1 MREKRNRI
9 MNIKEVE
16 KITGLTKANIRFYEE
31 EGLVQ
36 PKRNEQNNYRIYTEV
51 EIKRLQEVKK
61 LRLLGISIPEIQKI
75 YAEELSLQK
84 AMERRLKEIRE
95 EERLL
100 QETRAICQ
108 KAIRTNWNLNEI
120 DRLEIKESKE
130 EWQERL
136 RKLMTEDLVQTKLTR
151 NELNNTIGLLF
162 SAGMLISMLTVYFM
176 NVTWIKDHM
185 YIGVAAIGVEVAFL
199 VISAMSSDI
208 KVHMGILF
216 AGAIAQPVALTAVMG
231 FIMELIHDSQKSHT
245 AYMKM
250 EYHYIIEL
258 YAVTLLLGILLWLGS
273 KVWEMVLQSLAV
285 TLLVGI
291 IGVGVLTGGFYV
303 SYRGL
308 LGMQGSLIFAA
319 GALMYVVT
327 VLGVWQH
334 ANSDWKAYNRYH
346 GVYTAG
352 QMVNVFATIMS
363 AVGYNSWRNW
373 RR

>member
-1 MREKRNRI
+1 MREKRGYN

-16 KITGLTKANIRFYEE
+16 KVTGLTKANIRFYEE
-31 EGLVQ
+31 EGLVC

-108 KAIRTNWNLNEI
+108 EAIRANWNLNEI

-162 SAGMLISMLTVYFM
+162 SAGMLISMLTVYFI
-176 NVTWIKDHM
+176 NVTWIKNYM

-199 VISAMSSDI
+199 IISAMSSDI

-231 FIMELIHDSQKSHT
+231 FVMELIHDSQKSHT

-250 EYHYIIEL
+250 ECHYIIGL
-258 YAVTLLLGILLWLGS
+258 YVLTLLLGILLWLGS
-273 KVWEMVLQSLAV
+273 KVWKMVLQSLAV
-285 TLLVGI
+285 TLLIGI

-319 GALMYVVT
+319 GALVYVVT

-334 ANSDWKAYNRYH
+334 ANSDWKVYNRYH

>member
-1 MREKRNRI
+1 MRERRGYN

-16 KITGLTKANIRFYEE
+16 KVTGLTKANIRFYEE
-31 EGLVQ
+31 EGLVC

-108 KAIRTNWNLNEI
+108 KAIRANWNLNEI

-176 NVTWIKDHM
+176 NVTWIKEYVYWSCSNWSGSCVSDHICDVLR
-185 YIGVAAIGVEVAFL
+185 YKSTYGYTVCRGDCTASRTYCG
-199 VISAMSSDI
+199 D
-208 KVHMGILF
+208 GICN
-216 AGAIAQPVALTAVMG
+216 GT
-231 FIMELIHDSQKSHT
+231 DT
-245 AYMKM
+245 
-250 EYHYIIEL
+250 
-258 YAVTLLLGILLWLGS
+258 
-273 KVWEMVLQSLAV
+273 
-285 TLLVGI
+285 
-291 IGVGVLTGGFYV
+291 
-303 SYRGL
+303 
-308 LGMQGSLIFAA
+308 
-319 GALMYVVT
+319 
-327 VLGVWQH
+327 
-334 ANSDWKAYNRYH
+334 
-346 GVYTAG
+346 
-352 QMVNVFATIMS
+352 
-363 AVGYNSWRNW
+363 
-373 RR
+373 

>member
-108 KAIRTNWNLNEI
+108 KAIRAKWNLNEI

-245 AYMKM
+245 AYIKM

-319 GALMYVVT
+319 GALVYVVT

>member
-1 MREKRNRI
+1 M
-9 MNIKEVE
+9 
-16 KITGLTKANIRFYEE
+16 
-31 EGLVQ
+31 Q

-108 KAIRTNWNLNEI
+108 KAIRANWNLNEI

-216 AGAIAQPVALTAVMG
+216 AGAIAQPVALTAVTG

-319 GALMYVVT
+319 GALVYVVT

>member
-108 KAIRTNWNLNEI
+108 KAIRANWNLNEI

-273 KVWEMVLQSLAV
+273 KVWKMALQSLAV
-285 TLLVGI
+285 TLLTGI
-291 IGVGVLTGGFYV
+291 IGAGVLTGGFYV

-308 LGMQGSLIFAA
+308 LGMQGALIFAA
-319 GALMYVVT
+319 GALVYVVT

>member
-1 MREKRNRI
+1 MREKRDYA

-61 LRLLGISIPEIQKI
+61 LRLLVISIPEIQKI

-84 AMERRLKEIRE
+84 AMERRLAEIRE
-95 EERLL
+95 EERLI

-108 KAIRTNWNLNEI
+108 KAIRANWDLNEI
-120 DRLEIKESKE
+120 DQLEIKESKE

-162 SAGMLISMLTVYFM
+162 SAGMLISLLTVYFM
-176 NVTWIKDHM
+176 NVTWVKDHM
-185 YIGVAAIGVEVAFL
+185 YIGVAALGVEVALL

-208 KVHMGILF
+208 KVHTGILF
-216 AGAIAQPVALTAVMG
+216 VGAVAQPIALTAVMG
-231 FIMELIHDSQKSHT
+231 FVMELVYDPQKSYT

-250 EYHYIIEL
+250 EYHYIIGL

-273 KVWEMVLQSLAV
+273 KVWEMALQSLAV
-285 TLLVGI
+285 TLLTGI
-291 IGVGVLTGGFYV
+291 IGAGVLAGGFYV

-308 LGMQGSLIFAA
+308 LEMQGALIFAA
-319 GALMYVVT
+319 GALVYMIT
-327 VLGVWQH
+327 VMGVWQH

>member
-61 LRLLGISIPEIQKI
+61 LRLIGISIPEIQKI

-108 KAIRTNWNLNEI
+108 KAIRANWNLNEI

-216 AGAIAQPVALTAVMG
+216 AGAIAQPVALTAVTG

-319 GALMYVVT
+319 GALVYVVT

>member
-1 MREKRNRI
+1 
-9 MNIKEVE
+9 
-16 KITGLTKANIRFYEE
+16 
-31 EGLVQ
+31 
-36 PKRNEQNNYRIYTEV
+36 
-51 EIKRLQEVKK
+51 
-61 LRLLGISIPEIQKI
+61 
-75 YAEELSLQK
+75 
-84 AMERRLKEIRE
+84 
-95 EERLL
+95 
-100 QETRAICQ
+100 
-108 KAIRTNWNLNEI
+108 
-120 DRLEIKESKE
+120 
-130 EWQERL
+130 
-136 RKLMTEDLVQTKLTR
+136 
-151 NELNNTIGLLF
+151 
-162 SAGMLISMLTVYFM
+162 MLTVYFM
-176 NVTWIKDHM
+176 NVTWIKEYM

-199 VISAMSSDI
+199 IISAMSSDI

-231 FIMELIHDSQKSHT
+231 FVMELIHDSQKSHT

-250 EYHYIIEL
+250 EYHYIIGL
-258 YAVTLLLGILLWLGS
+258 YVLTLLLGILLWLGS
-273 KVWEMVLQSLAV
+273 KVWKMVLQSLAV
-285 TLLVGI
+285 TLLIGI

-319 GALMYVVT
+319 GALVYVVT

>member
-108 KAIRTNWNLNEI
+108 KAIRANWNLNEI

-162 SAGMLISMLTVYFM
+162 IAGMLISMLTVFFM

-273 KVWEMVLQSLAV
+273 KVWKMALQSLAV
-285 TLLVGI
+285 TLLTGI
-291 IGVGVLTGGFYV
+291 IGAGVLTGGFYV

-308 LGMQGSLIFAA
+308 LGMQGALIFAA
-319 GALMYVVT
+319 GALVYVVT

>member
-108 KAIRTNWNLNEI
+108 KAIRANWNPNEI

-273 KVWEMVLQSLAV
+273 KVWKMALQSLAV
-285 TLLVGI
+285 TLLTGI
-291 IGVGVLTGGFYV
+291 IGAGVLTGGFYV

-308 LGMQGSLIFAA
+308 LGMQGALIFAA
-319 GALMYVVT
+319 GALVYVVT

>member
-1 MREKRNRI
+1 MREKRGYN

-16 KITGLTKANIRFYEE
+16 KVTGLTKANIRFYEE
-31 EGLVQ
+31 EGLVC

-108 KAIRTNWNLNEI
+108 KAIRANWNLNEI
-120 DRLEIKESKE
+120 DQLEIKESKE

-176 NVTWIKDHM
+176 NVTWIKEYM

-199 VISAMSSDI
+199 IISAMSSDI

-231 FIMELIHDSQKSHT
+231 FVMELIHDSQKLHT

-250 EYHYIIEL
+250 EYHYIIGL
-258 YAVTLLLGILLWLGS
+258 YVLTLLLGILLWLGS
-273 KVWEMVLQSLAV
+273 KVWKMVLQSLAV
-285 TLLVGI
+285 TLLIGI

-319 GALMYVVT
+319 GALVYVVT

>member
-108 KAIRTNWNLNEI
+108 KAIRANWNLNEI

-151 NELNNTIGLLF
+151 NELNNTIGLLL

-216 AGAIAQPVALTAVMG
+216 AGAIAQPVALTAVTG

-319 GALMYVVT
+319 GALVYVVT

>member
-1 MREKRNRI
+1 MREKRGYN

-16 KITGLTKANIRFYEE
+16 KVTGLTKANIRFYEE
-31 EGLVQ
+31 EGLVC

-108 KAIRTNWNLNEI
+108 EAIRANWNLNEI

-176 NVTWIKDHM
+176 NVTWIKEYM

-199 VISAMSSDI
+199 IISAMSSDI

-231 FIMELIHDSQKSHT
+231 FVMELIHDSRKSHT

-250 EYHYIIEL
+250 EYHYIIRL
-258 YAVTLLLGILLWLGS
+258 YVLTLLLGILLWLGS
-273 KVWEMVLQSLAV
+273 KVWKMALQSLAV
-285 TLLVGI
+285 TLLIGI

-319 GALMYVVT
+319 GALVYVVT

>member
-108 KAIRTNWNLNEI
+108 KAIRANWNLNEI

-319 GALMYVVT
+319 GALVYVVT

>member
-1 MREKRNRI
+1 MREKRGYN

-16 KITGLTKANIRFYEE
+16 KVTGLTKANIRFYEE
-31 EGLVQ
+31 EGLVC

-108 KAIRTNWNLNEI
+108 EAIRANWNLNEI

-162 SAGMLISMLTVYFM
+162 SAGMLISMLTVYFI
-176 NVTWIKDHM
+176 NVTWIKNYM

-199 VISAMSSDI
+199 IISAMSSDI

-231 FIMELIHDSQKSHT
+231 FVMELIHDSQKSHT
-245 AYMKM
+245 VYMKM
-250 EYHYIIEL
+250 EYHYIIGL
-258 YAVTLLLGILLWLGS
+258 YVLTLLLGILLWLGS
-273 KVWEMVLQSLAV
+273 KVWKMALQSLAV
-285 TLLVGI
+285 TLLIGI

-319 GALMYVVT
+319 GALVYVVT

-334 ANSDWKAYNRYH
+334 ANSDWKVYNRYH

>member
-36 PKRNEQNNYRIYTEV
+36 PKRHEQNNYRIYTEV

-108 KAIRTNWNLNEI
+108 KAIRANWNLNEI

-216 AGAIAQPVALTAVMG
+216 AGAIAQPVALTAVTG

-319 GALMYVVT
+319 GALVYVVT

>member
-1 MREKRNRI
+1 MRERRGYN

-16 KITGLTKANIRFYEE
+16 KVTGLTKANIRFYEE
-31 EGLVQ
+31 EGLVC

-84 AMERRLKEIRE
+84 AMERRLKEIR
-95 EERLL
+95 
-100 QETRAICQ
+100 
-108 KAIRTNWNLNEI
+108 

-176 NVTWIKDHM
+176 NVTWIKEYM

-199 VISAMSSDI
+199 IISAMSSDI

-231 FIMELIHDSQKSHT
+231 FVMELIHDSHKSHT

-250 EYHYIIEL
+250 EYHYIIGL
-258 YAVTLLLGILLWLGS
+258 YVLTLLLGILLWLGS
-273 KVWEMVLQSLAV
+273 KVWKMVLQSLAV
-285 TLLVGI
+285 TLLIGI

-319 GALMYVVT
+319 GALVYVVT

-334 ANSDWKAYNRYH
+334 ANSDWKVYNRYH

>member
-36 PKRNEQNNYRIYTEV
+36 PKLNEQNNYRIYTEV

-319 GALMYVVT
+319 GALVYVVT

-334 ANSDWKAYNRYH
+334 ANSDWKACNRYH

>member
-75 YAEELSLQK
+75 YADELSLQK

-108 KAIRTNWNLNEI
+108 KAIRANWNLNEI

-185 YIGVAAIGVEVAFL
+185 YIGVAASGVEVAFL

-273 KVWEMVLQSLAV
+273 KVWKMALQSLAV
-285 TLLVGI
+285 TLLTGI
-291 IGVGVLTGGFYV
+291 IGAGVLTGGFYV

-308 LGMQGSLIFAA
+308 LGMQGALIFAA
-319 GALMYVVT
+319 GALVYVVT

>member
-319 GALMYVVT
+319 GALVYVVT

-334 ANSDWKAYNRYH
+334 ANSDWKACNRYH

>member
-84 AMERRLKEIRE
+84 TMERRLKEIRE

-108 KAIRTNWNLNEI
+108 KAIRANWNLNEI

-216 AGAIAQPVALTAVMG
+216 DGAIAQPVALTAVMG

-273 KVWEMVLQSLAV
+273 KVWKMALQSLAV
-285 TLLVGI
+285 TLLTGI
-291 IGVGVLTGGFYV
+291 IGAGVLTGGFYV

-308 LGMQGSLIFAA
+308 LGMQGALIFAA
-319 GALMYVVT
+319 GALVYVVT

>member
-1 MREKRNRI
+1 MREKRGYN

-16 KITGLTKANIRFYEE
+16 KVTGLTKANIRFYEE
-31 EGLVQ
+31 EGLVC

-108 KAIRTNWNLNEI
+108 EAIRANWNLNEI

-176 NVTWIKDHM
+176 NVTWIKEYM

-199 VISAMSSDI
+199 IISAMSSDI

-231 FIMELIHDSQKSHT
+231 FVMELIHDSQKSHT

-250 EYHYIIEL
+250 EYHYIIWL
-258 YAVTLLLGILLWLGS
+258 YVLTLLLGILLWLGS
-273 KVWEMVLQSLAV
+273 KVWKMALQSLAV
-285 TLLVGI
+285 TLLIGI
-291 IGVGVLTGGFYV
+291 IGVGVLIGGFYV

-319 GALMYVVT
+319 GALVYVVT

>member
-108 KAIRTNWNLNEI
+108 KAIRANWNLNEI

-216 AGAIAQPVALTAVMG
+216 AGAIAQPVALTAVTG

-319 GALMYVVT
+319 EALVYVVT

>member
-1 MREKRNRI
+1 MREKRGYN

-16 KITGLTKANIRFYEE
+16 KVTGLTKANIRFYEE
-31 EGLVQ
+31 EGLVC

-108 KAIRTNWNLNEI
+108 EAIRANWNLNEI

-162 SAGMLISMLTVYFM
+162 SAGMLISMLTVYFI
-176 NVTWIKDHM
+176 NVTWIKNYM

-199 VISAMSSDI
+199 IISAMSSDI

-231 FIMELIHDSQKSHT
+231 FVMELIHDSQKSHT

-250 EYHYIIEL
+250 EYDYIIGL
-258 YAVTLLLGILLWLGS
+258 YVLTLLLGILLWLGS
-273 KVWEMVLQSLAV
+273 KVWKMVLQSLAV
-285 TLLVGI
+285 TLLIGI

-319 GALMYVVT
+319 GALVYVVT

-334 ANSDWKAYNRYH
+334 ANSDWKVYNRYH

>member
-108 KAIRTNWNLNEI
+108 KAIRANWNLNEI

-216 AGAIAQPVALTAVMG
+216 AGAIAQPVALTAVTG

-273 KVWEMVLQSLAV
+273 KVWEMVLQSFAV

-319 GALMYVVT
+319 GALVYVVT

>member
-1 MREKRNRI
+1 MREKRDYA

-36 PKRNEQNNYRIYTEV
+36 PKRNEQNNYRIYTEA

-108 KAIRTNWNLNEI
+108 KAIRANWDLNEI
-120 DRLEIKESKE
+120 DQLEIKESKE

-151 NELNNTIGLLF
+151 NELNNTIGVLF
-162 SAGMLISMLTVYFM
+162 GAGMLISLMTVYFV
-176 NVTWIKDHM
+176 NITWVTNNM
-185 YIGVAAIGVEVAFL
+185 YIGVAAIGVEVALL
-199 VISAMSSDI
+199 VVSAMSADI
-208 KVHMGILF
+208 KVHTGTLF
-216 AGAIAQPVALTAVMG
+216 IGAVAQPIVLTAVMG
-231 FIMELIHDSQKSHT
+231 FVTELIYDPQKSHIV
-245 AYMKM
+245 YRKM
-250 EYHYIIEL
+250 EYHYIIGL
-258 YAVTLLLGILLWLGS
+258 YIVTLFLGVFLWLGS
-273 KVWEMVLQSLAV
+273 KMWEKALQSLV
-285 TLLVGI
+285 ITLFAGI
-291 IGVGVLTGGFYV
+291 IGAGVLVGVFFV
-303 SYRGL
+303 SYKELMQIQGVIEMAIVAL
-308 LGMQGSLIFAA
+308 VYMVTILGA
-319 GALMYVVT
+319 
-327 VLGVWQH
+327 WQH
-334 ANSDWKAYNRYH
+334 ANSDWKMYNRYH
-346 GVYTAG
+346 GVYTASR
-352 QMVNVFATIMS
+352 MINVFATIMS
-363 AVGYNSWRNW
+363 AIGYNSWRNW

>member
-108 KAIRTNWNLNEI
+108 KAIRANWNLNEI

-245 AYMKM
+245 AYIKM

-273 KVWEMVLQSLAV
+273 KVWKMALQSLAV
-285 TLLVGI
+285 TLLTGI
-291 IGVGVLTGGFYV
+291 IGAGVLTGGFYV

-308 LGMQGSLIFAA
+308 LGMQGALIFAA
-319 GALMYVVT
+319 GALVYVVT

>member
-108 KAIRTNWNLNEI
+108 KAIRANWNLNEI

-199 VISAMSSDI
+199 VISAMFSDI

-216 AGAIAQPVALTAVMG
+216 AGAIAQPVALTAVTG

-319 GALMYVVT
+319 GALVYVVT

>member
-108 KAIRTNWNLNEI
+108 KAIRANWNLNEI

-208 KVHMGILF
+208 KVHMSILF
-216 AGAIAQPVALTAVMG
+216 AGAIAQPVALTAVTG

-319 GALMYVVT
+319 GALVYVVT

>member
-9 MNIKEVE
+9 MNIKDVE

-108 KAIRTNWNLNEI
+108 KAIRANWNLNEI

-273 KVWEMVLQSLAV
+273 KVWKMALQSLAV
-285 TLLVGI
+285 TLLTGI
-291 IGVGVLTGGFYV
+291 IGAGVLTGGFYV

-308 LGMQGSLIFAA
+308 LGMQGALIFAA
-319 GALMYVVT
+319 GALVYVVT

>member
-1 MREKRNRI
+1 MREKRGYN

-16 KITGLTKANIRFYEE
+16 KVTGLTKANIRFYEE
-31 EGLVQ
+31 EGLVC

-108 KAIRTNWNLNEI
+108 KAIRANWNLNEI

-176 NVTWIKDHM
+176 NVTWIKEYM

-199 VISAMSSDI
+199 IISAMSSDI

-231 FIMELIHDSQKSHT
+231 FVMELIHDSQKSHT
-245 AYMKM
+245 SYMKM
-250 EYHYIIEL
+250 EYHYIIGL
-258 YAVTLLLGILLWLGS
+258 YVLTLLLGILLWLGS
-273 KVWEMVLQSLAV
+273 KVWKMVLQSLAV
-285 TLLVGI
+285 TLLIGI

-319 GALMYVVT
+319 GALVYVVT